1 MEGEKVM
8 IATTEQMP
16 APGAILQAWTPFKEL
31 VGVTS
36 VRTAAQYAKAI
47 ALIDE
52 LLDEVGDNEAHPLA
66 EVLDLIAT
74 QVKAYEDD
82 HVQIPDAEPREVL
95 RFLIEQNGLK
105 QGDLDDVAPQ
115 SRISEIL
122 TGARPVSKEIAKRLA
137 KRFHVHADLFL

>member
-1 MEGEKVM
+1 M
-8 IATTEQMP
+8 IATAERVP
-16 APGAILQAWTPFKEL
+16 APQAILKAWTPFKNL
-31 VGVTS
+31 IGVTS
-36 VRTAAQYAKAI
+36 VRTEADYAKAM

-52 LLDEVGDNEAHPLA
+52 LLDEVGDDEAHPLA
-66 EVLDLIAT
+66 EVLDLIAA
-74 QVKAYEDD
+74 QVKAYEDE

-115 SRISEIL
+115 NRISEIL
-122 TGARPVSKEIAKRLA
+122 SGARPVSKEIAKRLA

>member
-1 MEGEKVM
+1 MEGETVM
-8 IATTEQMP
+8 IATVEGVP
-16 APGAILQAWTPFKEL
+16 APAAILQAWTPFKEL

-36 VRTAAQYAKAI
+36 VRTEAEYAKAI

-74 QVKAYEDD
+74 QVKAYEDK
-82 HVQIPDAEPREVL
+82 HVQIPEAEPREVL

-137 KRFHVHADLFL
+137 KRFHVHADLFI

>member
-8 IATTEQMP
+8 IATPERVP
-16 APGAILQAWTPFKEL
+16 APADILQAWTPFKEL

-36 VRTAAQYAKAI
+36 VRTAAEYAKAI

-74 QVKAYEDD
+74 QVKAYEDE

-95 RFLIEQNGLK
+95 RFLIEQNSLK

-122 TGARPVSKEIAKRLA
+122 SGARPVSKEIAKRLA
-137 KRFHVHADLFL
+137 KRFHVHADLFI